1 MRLINSQIENFH
13 VSPKRASERN
23 DKNTFQITQDLQFD
37 KDNTLIVAENGAG
50 KSIIGMI
57 LLSPFMT
64 EKEKIDGKSLNIL
77 ANPYP
82 GDRAKLPTVVTWK
95 YQKDAGEGY
104 VTIGLVLNKANED
117 DSDYGLARYGFISTI
132 PATEMDQLRLTANE
146 DGTASDFE
154 DVKQKLKAL
163 NRKYGAKFKYWPK
176 GSEFRK
182 ALKSE
187 GFNFDVQNYNIAIN
201 NNGEGNIAG
210 YFKKQ
215 NSSEKLIKEILVDAV
230 SKKRDS
236 NISDSVGEYLEFRK
250 VNDEIVDKVSAYKK
264 FQAAL
269 PPVFESEK
277 KADEISATLNQAYAT
292 QYNLQQGIAGAIEE
306 SGKSV
311 KQFQNESEQKTK
323 EAKKLRE
330 FDLMQAYLRTEDEK
344 TRKLEQKEEK
354 LAKKQTN
361 DKEILEA
368 TRAKF
373 VYQLAEKQAEVN
385 AKAKVYDDID
395 NELKALRE
403 KHTQDEQER
412 EATEI
417 GGKLRSYWENEKK
430 KLEKEEKDLDK
441 ATKDQSDTIL
451 KANQEIQQKRGEFN
465 RFAGGMAAQME
476 TERKQAEE
484 VQGLF
489 EQLPEDFQKWQPGL
503 DGLIDNTEALK
514 TAAKEKR
521 EKAESDAEA
530 LEMKLA
536 STKHDAEQL
545 KSQKIKLAND
555 RENCQKEIDN
565 LNHHLQEVSEQRS
578 KLAEIQKK
586 LGLDLSIYDVHSA
599 QMAIEEK
606 HEKSLEKINELKSE
620 INDLNEEAENLKS
633 GLQLTKEAKEFLQE
647 TLGEDFY
654 HTGEDFLSEVGE
666 EKAGNLK
673 RNLPAISAAIVMEKG
688 TIDKLASGKI
698 VPGKPPVS
706 FPVVLK
712 DDALELA
719 NTVSNKEI
727 SYVSGEGKLK
737 LYSYADPELQT
748 KEGREKRKKELASQK
763 QDYEDRISRLKDNL
777 ENLKRLNRETARITG
792 ISKEFEDDLRE
803 KMTNE
808 KSRLEQ
814 IEKEIAT
821 GQQEL
826 NRLTQ
831 ELDTYTG
838 KLEQA
843 KEALESA
850 KEIERIASDI
860 AKRNGDL
867 RQTKDD
873 ITSLNQKKAKLAKEI
888 QLKEEGLK
896 AAEKAHS
903 ESNER
908 LRAAETQLKDAK
920 NKANAYI
927 TYEPRALDAGSGELE
942 AKIPGWESRFAAL
955 KNALKKKYADEHP
968 LEDRLSSAKKDLDGA
983 NEGFDATKA
992 DFDNAKVKDGL
1003 AEISEGDIKEKI
1015 SALGGSL
1022 NFDKQKAAKKQDQFE
1037 QKIRKLSEQ
1046 SGELNGSIKNIE
1058 EEIQRLNRKLS
1069 KLMKKIKNLP
1079 YQVDEAEVEMNRDYK
1094 TDAQRADVAAQKAKE
1109 AANKEDSRQKELT
1122 ILQERL
1128 GDEVKKP
1135 LLTAPAKIDFND
1147 LDALKDQVT
1156 KVKDQIKNGKVKEE
1170 KQDKLV
1176 DEQLKDIQNNLN
1188 RLNKDEEEIFAALA
1202 SILDPGR
1209 AKLQEKFTMLHSLSD
1224 RTRNFL
1230 DAKEKFIEQADNE
1243 RNDAI
1248 EALVEE
1254 TLILINELKNVA
1266 NGSRV
1271 KTENGN
1277 KKLMEIKNLPEEI
1290 TKQSA
1295 EGLLDN
1301 CYEAYLQN
1309 QIFKEDKAEQRK
1321 WLEGQLGWKSIYQSI
1336 VERAANG
1343 NILVRLRLLNDNKFS
1358 TWETWQGASSGGQ
1371 ETTTA
1376 FIVLF
1381 SIVHYLAK
1389 TINPMDDTRMIEHS
1403 EFLVL
1408 DNPFAKV
1415 QSGDLIK
1422 TIYATAKAAKIQLI
1436 CFTNIKMEAIMN
1448 ISNKTYNFKAVTTE
1462 EGVKTG
1468 ENTRDFDVIKDDEEK
1483 SLEAIT
1489 TFEQAEETTLF

>member
-1 MRLINSQIENFH
+1 MRLINSQTENFH

-23 DKNTFQITQDLQFD
+23 DKNTFQITQDLEFD
-37 KDNTLIVAENGAG
+37 KENTLIVAENGAG

-64 EKEKIDGKSLNIL
+64 EKEEVDGKSLNIL

-82 GDRAKLPTVVTWK
+82 GDRAKLPTIITEK

-132 PATEMDQLRLTANE
+132 PSTEMEELHLTANE

-154 DVKQKLKAL
+154 DVKQKLKDL
-163 NRKYGAKFKYWPK
+163 HKKHGAKFKYWSK

-230 SKKRDS
+230 SKKRNDV
-236 NISDSVGEYLEFRK
+236 IADPVGEYFGFRK
-250 VNDEIVDKVSAYKK
+250 ANDEIVDKVNAYKK

-292 QYNLQQGIAGAIEE
+292 QYNLQQGIEGAIAE
-306 SGKSV
+306 SKLRE
-311 KQFQNESEQKTK
+311 KQLQNESEQKTE
-323 EAKKLRE
+323 EAEKMRG
-330 FDLMQAYLRTEDEK
+330 FDLMQGFLQTDEKK
-344 TRKLEQKEEK
+344 TRKLEQKEETLSEK
-354 LAKKQTN
+354 TATE
-361 DKEILEA
+361 KEILEA
-368 TRAKF
+368 ARAKF
-373 VYQLAEKQAEVN
+373 VWQLAEKQAEVN
-385 AKAKVYDDID
+385 AKNKAYSDID
-395 NELKALRE
+395 NRLKALRE
-403 KHTQDEQER
+403 KHTKDEQVR
-412 EATEI
+412 EAAEI
-417 GGKLRSYWENEKK
+417 GGKLRSYWESEEKK
-430 KLEKEEKDLDK
+430 LNKEKKDLDK
-441 ATKDQSDTIL
+441 TNSDQSDAISRA
-451 KANQEIQQKRGEFN
+451 KQEIQQKKADAN
-465 RFAGGMAAQME
+465 QLAGGMAAQYKLE
-476 TERKQAEE
+476 AKQAEV

-489 EQLPEDFQKWQPGL
+489 EQLPEDFQDWQPGL
-503 DGLIDNTEALK
+503 DGLIDNTETLK
-514 TAAKEKR
+514 EAAKEKR
-521 EKAESDAEA
+521 EKAESNAEA
-530 LEMKLA
+530 QRMKLA
-536 STKHDAEQL
+536 YGKSNAEQL
-545 KSQKIKLAND
+545 KSQKIKLDND
-555 RENCQKEIDN
+555 RENCQKEIDS
-565 LNHHLQEVSEQRS
+565 LNRHLQEVDEQRN

-586 LGLDLSIYDVHSA
+586 LGLDVDIYDVQPT

-606 HEKSLEKINELKSE
+606 HEKSFEKINELNSE
-620 INDLNEEAENLKS
+620 IKDIDEEEENLKS

-647 TLGEDFY
+647 TVGDDYY
-654 HTGEDFLSEVGE
+654 HTGEDFLSEVGG
-666 EKAGNLK
+666 EKAENLK
-673 RNLPAISAAIVMEKG
+673 RNLPAISATIVMEKG

-719 NTVSNKEI
+719 NTVSDKEI
-727 SYVSGEGKLK
+727 SYISGEGELK
-737 LYSYADPELQT
+737 LYSYVDPELQT
-748 KEGREKRKKELASQK
+748 KEGREKRKKQLESQK
-763 QDYEDRISRLKDNL
+763 QDREEQISRLKEKIEDLKNL
-777 ENLKRLNRETARITG
+777 NHETARITKV
-792 ISKEFEDDLRE
+792 SKEFEDDLKR
-803 KMTNE
+803 KLTD
-808 KSRLEQ
+808 KTSQLEQ
-814 IEKEIAT
+814 KEKEIAI

-826 NRLTQ
+826 NRLKQ
-831 ELDTYTG
+831 ELDTNTG

-843 KEALESA
+843 KAALDSA
-850 KEIERIASDI
+850 KENERIAGDI
-860 AKRNGDL
+860 AKRNEDL
-867 RQTKDD
+867 RQTKND
-873 ITSLNQKKAKLAKEI
+873 IASLNQKKAELAKEI
-888 QLKEEGLK
+888 QLKEAVLK
-896 AAEKAHS
+896 EAEQAHS
-903 ESNER
+903 KSIEKLE
-908 LRAAETQLKDAK
+908 AAKTQLEEAK
-920 NKANAYI
+920 EKANAYI
-927 TYEPRALDAGSGELE
+927 TYEPRVLDAGSGELKAE
-942 AKIPGWESRFAAL
+942 IPGLESRLAAL
-955 KNALKKKYADEHP
+955 EDALGKKYAAEDA
-968 LEDRLSSAKKDLDGA
+968 LEDQLSSAKKALDDA
-983 NEGFDATKA
+983 NEGLDATKA
-992 DFDNAKVKDGL
+992 DFDNEKVKDGL
-1003 AEISEGDIKEKI
+1003 AEISEDNINEKI
-1015 SALGGSL
+1015 NALGGSL

-1037 QKIRKLSEQ
+1037 QKIRDLSKNIGGFN
-1046 SGELNGSIKNIE
+1046 SDIKNIE
-1058 EEIQRLNRKLS
+1058 EEILRLNRKLS
-1069 KLMKKIKNLP
+1069 SLKKKINNLP
-1079 YQVDEAEVEMNRDYK
+1079 CQVDEAEVEMNRDYK

-1109 AANKEDSRQKELT
+1109 DANKEESRQQKLA
-1122 ILQERL
+1122 ILQARL

-1135 LLTAPAKIDFND
+1135 LLAAPAKIDFND
-1147 LDALKDQVT
+1147 LDGLDS
-1156 KVKDQIKNGKVKEE
+1156 KVKDVMDRIKKKKSEE
-1170 KQDKLV
+1170 KDLENSI
-1176 DEQLKDIQNNLN
+1176 DAQLKNIQSSLN
-1188 RLNKDEEEIFAALA
+1188 RLNKDEEEIFVALA
-1202 SILDPGR
+1202 TIRER
-1209 AKLQEKFTMLHSLSD
+1209 AKLQAKFATLHSFEEQTA
-1224 RTRNFL
+1224 RFL
-1230 DAKEKFIEQADNE
+1230 DEKEEFIEEASE
-1243 RNDAI
+1243 RRNHAI
-1248 EALVEE
+1248 MRLTAKAK
-1254 TLILINELKNVA
+1254 ILINELKDVA

-1271 KTENGN
+1271 KTENGI
-1277 KKLMEIKNLPEEI
+1277 KKLMALKNLPEEI
-1290 TKQSA
+1290 TSQSA
-1295 EGLLDN
+1295 EGLLDH

-1309 QIFKEDKAEQRK
+1309 GIFKENKEDQRK
-1321 WLEGQLGWKSIYQSI
+1321 WIEGQLGWKSVYQDV

-1343 NILVRLRLLNDNKFS
+1343 NIFVRLRLLNDDKFS

-1483 SLEAIT
+1483 RLEAIT

>member
-1 MRLINSQIENFH
+1 MRLINSQTENFH

-23 DKNTFQITQDLQFD
+23 DKNTFQITQDLEFD
-37 KDNTLIVAENGAG
+37 KENTLIVAENGAG

-64 EKEKIDGKSLNIL
+64 EKEEVDGKSLNIL

-82 GDRAKLPTVVTWK
+82 GDRAKLPTIITEK

-132 PATEMDQLRLTANE
+132 PATEMEELHLTANE

-154 DVKQKLKAL
+154 DVKQKLKDL
-163 NRKYGAKFKYWPK
+163 HKKHGAKFKYWSK

-230 SKKRDS
+230 SKKRNDV
-236 NISDSVGEYLEFRK
+236 IADPVGEYFGFRK
-250 VNDEIVDKVSAYKK
+250 ANDEIVDKVNVYKK

-292 QYNLQQGIAGAIEE
+292 QYNLQQGIEGAIAE
-306 SGKSV
+306 SKLRE
-311 KQFQNESEQKTK
+311 KQLQNESGQKTE
-323 EAKKLRE
+323 EAKKLRG
-330 FDLMQAYLRTEDEK
+330 FDLMQGFLQTDEKK
-344 TRKLEQKEEK
+344 TRKLEQKEET
-354 LAKKQTN
+354 LAEKNATE
-361 DKEILEA
+361 KEILEA
-368 TRAKF
+368 ARAKF
-373 VYQLAEKQAEVN
+373 VWQLAEKQAEVN
-385 AKAKVYDDID
+385 AKNKAYSDID
-395 NELKALRE
+395 NRLKALRE
-403 KHTQDEQER
+403 KHTKDEQVR
-412 EATEI
+412 EAAEI
-417 GGKLRSYWENEKK
+417 GGKLRSYWESEEKK
-430 KLEKEEKDLDK
+430 LNKEKKDLDK
-441 ATKDQSDTIL
+441 TNSDQSNAISRAKQEIKQKQAD
-451 KANQEIQQKRGEFN
+451 ANQL
-465 RFAGGMAAQME
+465 AGGMAAQYKLE
-476 TERKQAEE
+476 AKQAEE

-489 EQLPEDFQKWQPGL
+489 EQLPEDFQDWQPGL
-503 DGLIDNTEALK
+503 DGLIDNTETLK
-514 TAAKEKR
+514 EAAKEKR
-521 EKAESDAEA
+521 EKAESNAEA
-530 LEMKLA
+530 QKMKLA
-536 STKHDAEQL
+536 SGKSNAEQL
-545 KSQKIKLAND
+545 KSQKIKLDND
-555 RENCQKEIDN
+555 RENCQKEIDI
-565 LNHHLQEVSEQRS
+565 LNRHLQEVDEQRS
-578 KLAEIQKK
+578 KLTEIQKK
-586 LGLDLSIYDVHSA
+586 LGLDVDIYDVQPA

-606 HEKSLEKINELKSE
+606 HEKSFEKINELNSE
-620 INDLNEEAENLKS
+620 IKDLDEEEENLKS

-654 HTGEDFLSEVGE
+654 HTGEDFLSEVGG
-666 EKAGNLK
+666 EKAENLK

-688 TIDKLASGKI
+688 TIDKLAGGKI

-719 NTVSNKEI
+719 NTVSDKEI
-727 SYVSGEGKLK
+727 SYISGEGKLK
-737 LYSYADPELQT
+737 LYSYVDPELQT
-748 KEGREKRKKELASQK
+748 KEGREKRKKQLESQK
-763 QDYEDRISRLKDNL
+763 QDREERISRLKEKIEDLKNL
-777 ENLKRLNRETARITG
+777 NHETARITKV
-792 ISKEFEDDLRE
+792 SKEFEDDLKR
-803 KMTNE
+803 KLTD
-808 KSRLEQ
+808 KTSQLEQ
-814 IEKEIAT
+814 KEKEIAT

-831 ELDTYTG
+831 ELDTYTR

-843 KEALESA
+843 QKALESA
-850 KEIERIASDI
+850 KENERIAADI
-860 AKRNGDL
+860 AKKNEDL
-867 RQTKDD
+867 RQTKNA
-873 ITSLNQKKAKLAKEI
+873 IATLNQKKAELTKEI
-888 QLKEEGLK
+888 QLKEAVLK
-896 AAEKAHS
+896 EAEQAHS
-903 ESNER
+903 KSIEKLE
-908 LRAAETQLKDAK
+908 AVKTQLEQAK
-920 NKANAYI
+920 EKANAYI
-927 TYEPRALDAGSGELE
+927 TYKAMPMPGYQE
-942 AKIPGWESRFAAL
+942 IPGLESRFAVLKDAL
-955 KNALKKKYADEHP
+955 GKKYAAEET
-968 LEDRLSSAKKDLDGA
+968 LEDRLSSAKKELDGA
-983 NEGFDATKA
+983 NEGLDATKA

-1003 AEISEGDIKEKI
+1003 AEISEVDIKEKI

-1022 NFDKQKAAKKQDQFE
+1022 NFDKQQSAKKQDQFE
-1037 QKIRKLSEQ
+1037 QKIRDLSRKI
-1046 SGELNGSIKNIE
+1046 GEFNSDIKTIEKDIKN
-1058 EEIQRLNRKLS
+1058 LNRNLS
-1069 KLMKKIKNLP
+1069 NLMKKIKDLP
-1079 YQVDEAEVEMNRDYK
+1079 YQVDKAEVEMNRDYK

-1109 AANKEDSRQKELT
+1109 DANKEESRQQKLT
-1122 ILQERL
+1122 ILQARL

-1135 LLTAPAKIDFND
+1135 LLAAPAKIDFND
-1147 LDALKDQVT
+1147 LDGLDS
-1156 KVKDQIKNGKVKEE
+1156 KVKDVMDRIKKKKSEE
-1170 KQDKLV
+1170 KDLENSI
-1176 DEQLKDIQNNLN
+1176 DAQLKNIQSSLN
-1188 RLNKDEEEIFAALA
+1188 RLNKDEEEIFVALA
-1202 SILDPGR
+1202 TIRER
-1209 AKLQEKFTMLHSLSD
+1209 AKLQAKFATLHSFEEQTA
-1224 RTRNFL
+1224 RFL
-1230 DAKEKFIEQADNE
+1230 DEKEEFIEEASE
-1243 RNDAI
+1243 RRNHAI
-1248 EALVEE
+1248 MRLTAKAK
-1254 TLILINELKNVA
+1254 ILINELKDVA

-1271 KTENGN
+1271 KTENGI
-1277 KKLMEIKNLPEEI
+1277 KKLMALKKLPEEI
-1290 TKQSA
+1290 TSQSA
-1295 EGLLDN
+1295 EGLLDH

-1309 QIFKEDKAEQRK
+1309 GIFKENKEDQRR
-1321 WLEGQLGWKSIYQSI
+1321 WLEGQLGWKSVYQDV

-1343 NILVRLRLLNDNKFS
+1343 NIFVRLRLLKDDKFS

-1468 ENTRDFDVIKDDEEK
+1468 ENTRDFDVIKDNEEK